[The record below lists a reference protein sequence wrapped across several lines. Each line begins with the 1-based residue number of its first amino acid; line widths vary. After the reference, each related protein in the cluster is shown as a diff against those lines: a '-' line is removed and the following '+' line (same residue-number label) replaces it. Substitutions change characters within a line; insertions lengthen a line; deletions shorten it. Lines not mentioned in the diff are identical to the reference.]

1 MTCTFTVERGGIVTW
16 QHFCCG
22 AHRKKCLK
30 ALEETH
36 SSSVRSNIITSE
48 QQIGP
53 EMMPDSMNM
62 MSWRHIFTGKAKG
75 FENWP

>member
-1 MTCTFTVERGGIVTW
+1 MMW
-16 QHFCCG
+16 QYFCCG
-22 AHRKKCLK
+22 AYHEKCLK

-36 SSSVRSNIITSE
+36 RSSVRSNIITSE

-62 MSWRHIFTGKAKG
+62 MSRQ
-75 FENWP
+75 